1 MSRSSNRDGAS
12 SSDSALSL
20 IESKLFQRRRITS
33 PASVRNSRYA
43 ICVPRPDDA
52 ANRQTIHT
60 DIVERQPLFRFF
72 TLHARVTAHFFRRHA
87 RSVRRQ
93 IEENDND
100 DAQGYPIIP
109 TGRADH
115 PETAHCPPQSLGR
128 RYDRASRTR
137 GGTFRAG
144 SSQRPG
150 AKRHRHLQIS
160 DRRRSRGDRAKTRAV
175 ATIRAASIDA
185 NPLDPLLV
193 TTSKT
198 RDTINSEDA
207 CLD

>member
-1 MSRSSNRDGAS
+1 MSRSSNRDGDS

-20 IESKLFQRRRITS
+20 IDSKLFQRRRITS

-109 TGRADH
+109 TG
-115 PETAHCPPQSLGR
+115 L
-128 RYDRASRTR
+128 
-137 GGTFRAG
+137 
-144 SSQRPG
+144 
-150 AKRHRHLQIS
+150 
-160 DRRRSRGDRAKTRAV
+160 DRRE
-175 ATIRAASIDA
+175 
-185 NPLDPLLV
+185 PLDPLLA
-193 TTSKT
+193 TTSRT
-198 RDTINSEDA
+198 RDTIITQRMHA
-207 CLD
+207 

>member
-1 MSRSSNRDGAS
+1 MSRSSNRDRDS
-12 SSDSALSL
+12 SRDSALSL
-20 IESKLFQRRRITS
+20 IDSKLFQRRRITS
-33 PASVRNSRYA
+33 PASVRDSRYA

-72 TLHARVTAHFFRRHA
+72 TLHAHVTAHFFRRHV

-144 SSQRPG
+144 SSRRPG
-150 AKRHRHLQIS
+150 AKRHRYLQIS
-160 DRRRSRGDRAKTRAV
+160 DRRRSRGDRAKTRAA

-185 NPLDPLLV
+185 NPSIRYWSPPARHETQL
-193 TTSKT
+193 TQ
-198 RDTINSEDA
+198 RMHA
-207 CLD
+207 